1 MKSLKTIITQHQH
14 KRSLIK
20 EQKEALDKFSKIEL
34 LMLCDRFMDETE
46 VHRSVDDILGIEEM
60 SRIFASQ
67 YIQSFHLD
75 VNRQKVLSIE
85 EILSFEEVV
94 ILNASS
100 FTQEVA
106 EAVEQLEDTS
116 SIAKELSDSISENSQ
131 SDEAPPFEL
140 EKQDEVAKRDFETL
154 ILQLFSNHGFI
165 LKDFKSEMNDEKA
178 HYEFNLLVTTPD
190 EEKAL
195 WSAIK
200 VLKETHSQD
209 IEVVH
214 KAKKSDKTK
223 RKINVEFTFAESQL
237 TVMKRNEV
245 VI

>member
-75 VNRQKVLSIE
+75 VNRQKVVSIE

-116 SIAKELSDSISENSQ
+116 SIAIELSDSISENSQ
-131 SDEAPPFEL
+131 SDEVPPFEL

-165 LKDFKSEMNDEKA
+165 LKDFKSEVNDGKA
-178 HYEFNLLVTTPD
+178 HYEFNLLVITPD

-195 WSAIK
+195 RSAIK

-214 KAKKSDKTK
+214 KAKKSDKAK
-223 RKINVEFTFAESQL
+223 RKINVVFTFAESQL

>member
-1 MKSLKTIITQHQH
+1 MKSLKTIITHHQH
-14 KRSLIK
+14 KRSLMR

-46 VHRSVDDILGIEEM
+46 INRSVDDILEIEEM

-67 YIQSFHLD
+67 YIQSFNLKAD
-75 VNRQKVLSIE
+75 RPKVLLIE
-85 EILSFEEVV
+85 EVLSFEEVV
-94 ILNASS
+94 ILNPSS
-100 FTQEVA
+100 FIQKAAAEVIQIEVQA
-106 EAVEQLEDTS
+106 KDDEVPPVE
-116 SIAKELSDSISENSQ
+116 
-131 SDEAPPFEL
+131 F
-140 EKQDEVAKRDFETL
+140 EKQDEVASKDFETL

-165 LKDFKSEMNDEKA
+165 LKDFKGETNEERASF
-178 HYEFNLLVTTPD
+178 EFNLSVTTPD

-200 VLKETHSQD
+200 VLKEISSQD
-209 IEVVH
+209 VEVVH

-223 RKINVEFTFAESQL
+223 RKINVKFNFADLQL

-245 VI
+245 VL

>member
-1 MKSLKTIITQHQH
+1 MKSLKTIITHHQH
-14 KRSLIK
+14 KKSLMR

-46 VHRSVDDILGIEEM
+46 VNRSVDDILEIAEM

-67 YIQSFHLD
+67 YIQSFNLKAD
-75 VNRQKVLSIE
+75 RPKVLLIE
-85 EILSFEEVV
+85 EVLSFEDVV
-94 ILNASS
+94 ILNPSS
-100 FTQEVA
+100 FIQEA
-106 EAVEQLEDTS
+106 ATEAIQTEVQVQD
-116 SIAKELSDSISENSQ
+116 
-131 SDEAPPFEL
+131 DEVPPFEF
-140 EKQDEVAKRDFETL
+140 EKQDEVATKDFETL

-165 LKDFKSEMNDEKA
+165 LKDFKGETNEGRA
-178 HYEFNLLVTTPD
+178 FFEFNLSVTTTD

-200 VLKETHSQD
+200 VLKETSSQD
-209 IEVVH
+209 VEVVH

-223 RKINVEFTFAESQL
+223 RKINVEFTFADLQL

-245 VI
+245 VL

>member
-1 MKSLKTIITQHQH
+1 MKSLKTIITHHQH

-20 EQKEALDKFSKIEL
+20 EQREALDKFSKIEL

-46 VHRSVDDILGIEEM
+46 VHRSVDDILEIGEM

-67 YIQSFHLD
+67 YIQSFNLSA
-75 VNRQKVLSIE
+75 NRPKVLLIE
-85 EILSFEEVV
+85 EVLSFEEVV
-94 ILNASS
+94 VLNASS
-100 FTQEVA
+100 FIQEVVA
-106 EAVEQLEDTS
+106 ETAVSGPETVIDS
-116 SIAKELSDSISENSQ
+116 SELNQVEVPTQD
-131 SDEAPPFEL
+131 DEVPPFEF
-140 EKQDEVAKRDFETL
+140 EKEDEVASRDFETL

-165 LKDFKSEMNDEKA
+165 LKDFKSETNEEKA
-178 HYEFNLLVTTPD
+178 FYEFNLSVVTAD

-200 VLKETHSQD
+200 VLKETSFQD

-214 KAKKSDKTK
+214 KAKKSDKSK
-223 RKINVEFTFAESQL
+223 RKINVKFTLEDLQL

-245 VI
+245 VL